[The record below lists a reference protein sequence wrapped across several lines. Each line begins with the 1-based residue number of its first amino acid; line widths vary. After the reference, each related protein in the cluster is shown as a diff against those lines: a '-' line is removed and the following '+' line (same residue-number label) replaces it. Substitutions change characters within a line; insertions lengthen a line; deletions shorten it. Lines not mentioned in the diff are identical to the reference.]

1 MNTISDSELIKTSL
15 WLQKVNKL
23 PNKKLYRLL
32 IVDDQPEIRNLLA
45 LTLDADNYELHH
57 ANNWVT
63 ALAMTRAIKP
73 DLVLLDVMMPGEFD
87 GLEVC
92 RRIKSDKELSSTT
105 VMIISARSQVAD
117 RQKGMESGADDYLTK
132 PFSPLAL
139 MEKVSTLLAN
149 KDQLDAE

>member
-1 MNTISDSELIKTSL
+1 MNNISDSELMKTSL
-15 WLQKVNKL
+15 WLQKVNKA

-45 LTLDADNYELHH
+45 LTLDADNYEVHH

-92 RRIKSDKELSSTT
+92 RRIKADEELSSTI

-117 RQKGMESGADDYLTK
+117 KNKGMESGADDYLTK

-139 MEKVSTLLAN
+139 MDKVSLLLAK
-149 KDQLDAE
+149 KDRLDIE

>member
-45 LTLDADNYELHH
+45 LTLDADNYELHQ

>member
-1 MNTISDSELIKTSL
+1 MNNISDSELIKTSL
-15 WLQKVNKL
+15 WLQKVNKA

-92 RRIKSDKELSSTT
+92 RRIKADKELSSTI

-117 RQKGMESGADDYLTK
+117 KQQGMESGADDYLTK
-132 PFSPLAL
+132 PFSPLML
-139 MEKVSTLLAN
+139 MEKVSMLLAK
-149 KDQLDAE
+149 KDQPDIK

>member
-1 MNTISDSELIKTSL
+1 MNNITDSELIKTSL
-15 WLQKVNKL
+15 WLQKVNKA

-32 IVDDQPEIRNLLA
+32 IVDDQPEIRNLLS
-45 LTLDADNYELHH
+45 LTLDADNYEVHH

-92 RRIKSDKELSSTT
+92 RRIKADNELSSTI

-117 RQKGMESGADDYLTK
+117 KRKGMESGADDYLTK

-139 MEKVSTLLAN
+139 MDKVSALLAK
-149 KDQLDAE
+149 KDQQDAK

>member
-1 MNTISDSELIKTSL
+1 MNTITDSELIKTSL
-15 WLQKVNKL
+15 WLQKVNKA

-92 RRIKSDKELSSTT
+92 RRIKADKELSSTI

-117 RQKGMESGADDYLTK
+117 KQQGMESGADDYLTK
-132 PFSPLAL
+132 PFSPLML
-139 MEKVSTLLAN
+139 MEKVSMLLAK
-149 KDQLDAE
+149 KDQPDIK

>member
-1 MNTISDSELIKTSL
+1 MNNITDSELIKTSL
-15 WLQKVNKL
+15 WLQKVNKA

-92 RRIKSDKELSSTT
+92 RRIKADKELSSTI

-117 RQKGMESGADDYLTK
+117 KQQGMESGADDYLTK
-132 PFSPLAL
+132 PFSPLML
-139 MEKVSTLLAN
+139 MEKVSMLLAK
-149 KDQLDAE
+149 KDQPDIK

>member
-1 MNTISDSELIKTSL
+1 MNKITDSELIKTSL

-149 KDQLDAE
+149 KDQLDTE

>member
-1 MNTISDSELIKTSL
+1 MNNISDSELIKTSL
-15 WLQKVNKL
+15 WLQKVNKA

-73 DLVLLDVMMPGEFD
+73 DLVLLDVIMPGEFD

-92 RRIKSDKELSSTT
+92 RRIKADKELSSTI

-117 RQKGMESGADDYLTK
+117 KQQGMESGADDYLTK
-132 PFSPLAL
+132 PFSPLML
-139 MEKVSTLLAN
+139 MEKVSMLLAK
-149 KDQLDAE
+149 KDQPDIK

>member
-1 MNTISDSELIKTSL
+1 MNKITDSELIKTSL

-92 RRIKSDKELSSTT
+92 RRIKSDPELSSTT

-139 MEKVSTLLAN
+139 MEKVSTLLAS
-149 KDQLDAE
+149 KDQLDTE

>member
-1 MNTISDSELIKTSL
+1 MNNISDSELIKTSL
-15 WLQKVNKL
+15 WLQKVNKV
-23 PNKKLYRLL
+23 PSKKLYRLL

-57 ANNWVT
+57 ANNWIT

-73 DLVLLDVMMPGEFD
+73 DLILLDVMMPGEFD

-92 RRIKSDKELSSTT
+92 RRIKADKELSSTA

-117 RQKGMESGADDYLTK
+117 KQKGLESGADDYLTK

-139 MEKVSTLLAN
+139 MDKVSLLLTK
-149 KDQLDAE
+149 KDQLDLE

>member
-1 MNTISDSELIKTSL
+1 MNNITDSELIKTSL
-15 WLQKVNKL
+15 WLQKVNKA

-32 IVDDQPEIRNLLA
+32 IVDDQPEIRNLLS
-45 LTLDADNYELHH
+45 LTLDADNYEVHH

-92 RRIKSDKELSSTT
+92 RRIKADNELSSTI

-117 RQKGMESGADDYLTK
+117 KRKGMESGADDYLTK

-139 MEKVSTLLAN
+139 MDKVSALLAK
-149 KDQLDAE
+149 KDQQDAQ